1 MSLAMRSTSTSMAGR
16 RAAAPMRNVAVK
28 AGGNW
33 SPGTPKPAWLPA
45 DLPANFGFDP
55 LGLGKDSASLDRFRE
70 AEVIH
75 GRWAMLGAAGC
86 FAVELA
92 GQGSWADAPL
102 WAINGGSAT
111 YLGSNIPF
119 DLTTIAGVEVVGMAI
134 AEGRRAEAD
143 FNGRVYPGGAFDPA
157 GMSKDAKSFETMKI
171 KEIKNGRLAM
181 VAFVGFI
188 CQHAATGKSPLEAL
202 AAHSPIFGGNPWVAN
217 FATNGVSIPGL

>member
-1 MSLAMRSTSTSMAGR
+1 MMNMKTSTSAMAK
-16 RAAAPMRNVAVK
+16 ATTPARNVVVK

-45 DLPANFGFDP
+45 DMPANFGFDP
-55 LGLGKDSASLDRFRE
+55 LGLGKDKASLDRFRE
-70 AEVIH
+70 SEVIH
-75 GRWAMLGAAGC
+75 GRWAMLGAAGV

-92 GQGSWADAPL
+92 GQGNWYDAPL
-102 WAINGGSAT
+102 WAVNGGAPT
-111 YLGSNIPF
+111 YLGTPVPF
-119 DLTTIAGVEVVGMAI
+119 DLTTITAVEVVGMAI

-143 FNGRVYPGGAFDPA
+143 WTGRVYPGFDPA
-157 GMSKDAKSFETMKI
+157 GLAKDPKAFEVMKV

-188 CQHAATGKSPLEAL
+188 GQHAATGTSPLEAL
-202 AAHSPIFGGNPWVAN
+202 AAHTGNPWAVN